1 MKKPVLL
8 FGLVSAAVAVAG
20 MAATTPLILAR
31 DHARSDLLGYSAM
44 VLSALL
50 VFFGIRWFRDRQEG
64 PVGFGRAF
72 AVGLLITLVSA
83 LVQVAAFQLLYFKLV
98 PGFGDAFVACMI
110 DRAEDAGEPPA
121 KVEQVRQTATTLKRL
136 YDAPLTNAAL
146 TFASPLPIGV
156 VASALS
162 ALFLRRTGRSARAQP

>member
-1 MKKPVLL
+1 MKKTVLL
-8 FGLVSAAVAVAG
+8 FGLVAAAVAVAG
-20 MAATTPLILAR
+20 MAATTPLILAG
-31 DHARSDLLGYSAM
+31 DHAKSDLLGYSAM
-44 VLSALL
+44 VLSALV
-50 VFFGIRWFRDRQEG
+50 VFSGIRWFRDRQEG
-64 PVGFGRAF
+64 AVGFGRAF

-121 KVEQVRQTATTLKRL
+121 KVEETAKTAATLKQL

-146 TFASPLPIGV
+146 TFVSPLPIGI

-162 ALFLRRTGRSARAQP
+162 AAFLRRRAGAGAKA

>member
-20 MAATTPLILAR
+20 MAATTPLILAG
-31 DHARSDLLGYSAM
+31 DHAKSDLLGYSAM
-44 VLSALL
+44 VLSALV
-50 VFFGIRWFRDRQEG
+50 VFFGIRWFRDLEDG
-64 PVGFGRAF
+64 PLGFGRAF

-121 KVEQVRQTATTLKRL
+121 KVAETAKTAATLKRL

-146 TFASPLPIGV
+146 TFVSPLPIGI

-162 ALFLRRTGRSARAQP
+162 AAFLRRRGGRAGKA

>member
-8 FGLVSAAVAVAG
+8 FGLVSAAVAIAG
-20 MAATTPLILAR
+20 MAATTPLILAG
-31 DHARSDLLGYSAM
+31 DHAKSDLLGYSAM

-50 VFFGIRWFRDRQEG
+50 VYFGIRWYRDREDG

-83 LVQVAAFQLLYFKLV
+83 LVQVAAFQLLYFKRV

-110 DRAEDAGEPPA
+110 DRAENAGEPPA
-121 KVEQVRQTATTLKRL
+121 KVEEAARTAATLKRL

-146 TFASPLPIGV
+146 TFAAPLPIGV

-162 ALFLRRTGRSARAQP
+162 AAFLRRRAGQVPRA